1 MAATTAGARRS
12 PKRDEA
18 GAGRAAGERGSG
30 DREAAAAAAARNG
43 KGLAAAAAAIG
54 GRRPRSPVDGAPEA
68 QTVTRYCGSP

>member
-18 GAGRAAGERGSG
+18 GAGRVAGERGSG
-30 DREAAAAAAARNG
+30 DREAAARNG

>member
-1 MAATTAGARRS
+1 MAATTVGARRS

-18 GAGRAAGERGSG
+18 GASRVAGERGSG
-30 DREAAAAAAARNG
+30 DREAAAARNG

>member
-18 GAGRAAGERGSG
+18 GAGRVAGARGCG
-30 DREAAAAAAARNG
+30 DREAAARNG